1 VASTSEPL
9 TRDNQ
14 SVDIAAVRAI
24 ATPPIQGRIHAN
36 RWYRE
41 HEERALPLI
50 SFLLVAIIWE
60 VGADVG
66 ILNIT
71 FFASPSSIALAG
83 FREIQTPIFWGDAW
97 TSVYEFLLGYTIAV
111 TAGLLLGILMG
122 WFRRVSYFC
131 EPWVNALN
139 ATPSIALM
147 PLILIW
153 FGIGPTSKVAI
164 VFITTFVPVVVNIYT
179 GARTVDPH
187 LLRVAASF
195 GASRTFLFR
204 SVVAPSIAPFGFAGA
219 RIGVGRAVSGVI
231 VGEFFAAQAGLGFR
245 LFQDANLLHTA
256 NVLFGALTITFLAL
270 GAFKLVEVAERRSLR
285 WRSVVPGGRRTAPG

>member
-1 VASTSEPL
+1 MTVK
-9 TRDNQ
+9 
-14 SVDIAAVRAI
+14 AV
-24 ATPPIQGRIHAN
+24 ATPPTQGRLHAG

-41 HEERALPLI
+41 HEDRALPLI
-50 SFLLVAIIWE
+50 SFLLVATFWE

-66 ILNIT
+66 LLNAT
-71 FFASPSSIALAG
+71 FFASPSAIALAG
-83 FREIQTPIFWGDAW
+83 FRAVQTAIFWGDVW
-97 TSVYEFLLGYTIAV
+97 TSVYEFLLGYAIAV

-164 VFITTFVPVVVNIYT
+164 VLITTFVPVVVNIYT
-179 GARTVDPH
+179 GARTVDPR

-195 GASRTFLFR
+195 GASRTYLFR

-245 LFQDANLLHTA
+245 LFQDADLLQTDK
-256 NVLFGALTITFLAL
+256 VLFGALTITFLAL
-270 GAFKLVEVAERRSLR
+270 GAFKLVGLAERRTLR
-285 WRSVVPGGRRTAPG
+285 WRSAVPGRRQSALR